1 MPNEK
6 FLEQLRRNAE
16 RFEEIKHLMD
26 RVTWIGASYARQRY
40 TVKLDEATSK
50 LSDHDLIVL
59 CDDGNACFGGEVGT
73 RSGGSAPVAVYT
85 D

>member
-1 MPNEK
+1 MSNEE
-6 FLEQLRRNAE
+6 FLAHLRRNAE
-16 RFEEIKHLMD
+16 RFEEIKHLVN
-26 RVTWIGASYARQRY
+26 RVTRISNGYARTTY
-40 TVKLDEATSK
+40 NVVLDEETSK

-59 CDDGNACFGGEVGT
+59 CDDGNACFGGNVGI